1 MHRSLR
7 PGATHSLFSP
17 LTNSVGPSPSP
28 DVDGNAP
35 MSTMLAPRIPR
46 GCRSARSR
54 PRCSRGL
61 RVAMRVRPGPAR
73 RAISV
78 HTNTRDTPTHR
89 LGPTQYRMRVL
100 ARVQAHVLY
109 LLHRLHIHGVRWR
122 DRGGRGRDVCDH
134 ELLDRARRGK
144 HGGHRDLAT
153 HRVSNELDAGQIVSV
168 EEGEDV
174 RGYGGVACAFI
185 RAQ

>member
-1 MHRSLR
+1 
-7 PGATHSLFSP
+7 
-17 LTNSVGPSPSP
+17 
-28 DVDGNAP
+28 
-35 MSTMLAPRIPR
+35 
-46 GCRSARSR
+46 
-54 PRCSRGL
+54 
-61 RVAMRVRPGPAR
+61 MRVRPGRAR

-78 HTNTRDTPTHR
+78 DTNTRVTPTYR
-89 LGPTQYRMRVL
+89 LGLAQYRMRVL
-100 ARVQAHVLY
+100 ARAQAHILY
-109 LLHRLHIHGVRWR
+109 LLHRLHIYRVRRR
-122 DRGGRGRDVCDH
+122 DRGGRGRNVRDH

-153 HRVSNELDAGQIVSV
+153 HRVSDELDAGQIVSV